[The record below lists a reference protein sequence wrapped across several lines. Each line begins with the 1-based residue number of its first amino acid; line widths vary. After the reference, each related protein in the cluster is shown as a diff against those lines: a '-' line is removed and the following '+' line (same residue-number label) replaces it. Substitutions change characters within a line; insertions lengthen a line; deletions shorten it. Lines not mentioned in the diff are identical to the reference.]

1 MDDHQDVATPTS
13 VPTTESNPA
22 DPGGADQQDQGRMQQ
37 DPTPTPIPADPG
49 GGDMG
54 GISREFAHGPLS
66 THRVESGPF
75 FLVLAHVVELIVF
88 TPIQPLKS

>member
-1 MDDHQDVATPTS
+1 MTG
-13 VPTTESNPA
+13 PA
-22 DPGGADQQDQGRMQQ
+22 VQAVV
-37 DPTPTPIPADPG
+37 
-49 GGDMG
+49 
-54 GISREFAHGPLS
+54 ISREFAHGPLS